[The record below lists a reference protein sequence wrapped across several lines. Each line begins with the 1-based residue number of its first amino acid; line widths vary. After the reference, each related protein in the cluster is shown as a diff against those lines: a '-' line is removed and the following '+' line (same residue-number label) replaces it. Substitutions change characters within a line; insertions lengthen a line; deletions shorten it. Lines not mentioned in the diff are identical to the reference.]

1 MLETGGSSVLTIG
14 GLAGVMRRRGW
25 IVVVAT
31 LLAGLAGNVA
41 AARRAS
47 HYESSAVLLVGPIN
61 AGIDTLRAS
70 GPLAETYAELAKSR
84 PLVTGTERATGA
96 GGLAGKIRVR
106 ANQATRLLTIDVRDT
121 DPARAARIANAHAD
135 TMLRLAARRASG
147 SIPSGRLSVVDPA
160 VPDRSSVGPS
170 APTITV
176 LAALAGLAAALLLV
190 VLADRSAAT
199 VADEGDLELLTGI
212 PCLAAVGRGPLGRG
226 RGIPVIERAP
236 RSRAAEDYRLLAAK
250 LEALGGRTIAVL
262 SVDGGGGVVAANLA
276 GALTARGA
284 RIALVDLDAAG
295 PVVDGDPDGEDA
307 PDGHVNGTGPATID
321 GDHAVS
327 TRLALRRPESSDVE
341 RALRGGTQGARKLLR
356 ELLADADI
364 VVLHPPGGAASL
376 EGLTWARVAEA
387 TLIAVER
394 ERTPR
399 RDIAAAVQSLRLV
412 QARLAGAVLT
422 PGSRWQ

>member
-84 PLVTGTERATGA
+84 PLVTGTELATRA
-96 GGLAGKIRVR
+96 GGL
-106 ANQATRLLTIDVRDT
+106 
-121 DPARAARIANAHAD
+121 ARIANAHAG

-170 APTITV
+170 AATITV
-176 LAALAGLAAALLLV
+176 LAALAGLVAALLLV

-212 PCLAAVGRGPLGRG
+212 PCLAAVGRGPLGRA

-295 PVVDGDPDGEDA
+295 PVADGDPDGEDA

-321 GDHAVS
+321 GDDAVG